1 MSIGCASLFLHFFAR
16 MFLVHAFSHA
26 VILAIIITVMAEE
39 KSCDLLGER
48 EQESSKEVA
57 LMNRLKP
64 LFNQS
69 FETESKNGDGQY
81 IYRLRICREV
91 FSNMTYSG
99 LVQISKTDNEQK
111 VIGRINET
119 HLANGTSWILLIYQ
133 GGDPYG
139 SHCTQEDR
147 KALVMII
154 CNRTTLATGFTMVAE
169 EREKIKQC
177 SYVFE
182 LESSLACP
190 PEELH
195 HNVHRHLSIGSI
207 LLITFSSLIAVYIIG
222 GFLYQRLVV
231 GAKGMEQFPHFAFWQ
246 DLGNLVADGCDF
258 MCRSRPQNVS
268 AAYRGVGDDQL
279 REESE
284 EQDDHLLP
292 M

>member
-1 MSIGCASLFLHFFAR
+1 
-16 MFLVHAFSHA
+16 MFLVPAFCHA
-26 VILAIIITVMAEE
+26 VILAIIIAVMAEE
-39 KSCDLLGER
+39 KTCDLLGER
-48 EQESSKEVA
+48 EQESSKELA

-69 FETESKNGDGQY
+69 FETESKTNEGHY

-91 FSNMTYSG
+91 FHNMSNSG
-99 LVQISKTDNEQK
+99 LVQISKTDNQEK

-119 HLANGTSWILLIYQ
+119 HLANGTTWIMLIYQ
-133 GGDPYG
+133 GGDPYEG
-139 SHCTQEDR
+139 HCTKEPR

-154 CNRTTLATGFTMVAE
+154 CNRTTLAARFTMVAE

-195 HNVHRHLSIGSI
+195 QNAHHHLSIGSI
-207 LLITFSSLIAVYIIG
+207 LLITLSSLIAVYIIG
-222 GFLYQRLVV
+222 GFLYQRLIV

-258 MCRSRPQNVS
+258 MCRSKPQNVP
-268 AAYRGVGDDQL
+268 AAYRGAGDDQL
-279 REESE
+279 GEESE